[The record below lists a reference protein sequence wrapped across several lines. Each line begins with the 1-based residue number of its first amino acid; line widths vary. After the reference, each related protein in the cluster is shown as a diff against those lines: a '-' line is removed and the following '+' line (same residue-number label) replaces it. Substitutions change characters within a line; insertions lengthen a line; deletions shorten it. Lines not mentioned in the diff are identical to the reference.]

1 MAQFVCR
8 YTKGDEVRWI
18 SHLDLKRTLERA
30 MRRAELPLELTEGH
44 NPHPKVSFGP
54 PLPLGATGDAELL
67 ALRLREATSP
77 EDVKDRLNRQLPPG
91 LEIVEAW
98 RVPGHKKKETFGEIN
113 VAEYQIAISGSF
125 EDDEVRARVRKLLD
139 SEELLVKR
147 GGKRPEREVDLRPLI
162 LSLEVTAASADGIE
176 LQARL
181 QTGSHGGARPQEV
194 VDLLALG
201 DDAHI
206 ASCRRTGLYASSS
219 SAAPTRRPA
228 GVWRRWAR
236 SRSDSERSSSR

>member
-8 YTKGDEVRWI
+8 YRKGDEVRWI

-44 NPHPKVSFGP
+44 NPHPKLSFGP

-77 EDVKDRLNRQLPPG
+77 DDVKERLNRQLPAG
-91 LEIVEAW
+91 VEIVETW
-98 RVPGHKKKETFGEIN
+98 VVPGHKKKETLGELD
-113 VAEYQIAISGSF
+113 VAEYRITVSGCFEGEEIAG
-125 EDDEVRARVRKLLD
+125 RVRKLLAC
-139 SEELLVKR
+139 EELLVQR
-147 GGKRPEREVDLRPLI
+147 GGKRPEREVDLRPMI
-162 LSLEVTAASADGIE
+162 LSLNVAAAGADGIE
-176 LQARL
+176 LHARL

-194 VDLLALG
+194 VDLLGLG
-201 DDAHI
+201 DEEGLV
-206 ASCRRTGLYASSS
+206 SYRRTGLYASSAVS
-219 SAAPTRRPA
+219 RPRPG

-236 SRSDSERSSSR
+236 SRSDPERSASK